1 MKNVI
6 RVGDTNSHGGV
17 VETGAS
23 NFCVDGRPV
32 ARVGDRCTCPV
43 NGHHDCKIAEGNSD
57 FIVEGRAVAFDG
69 HTTAARRCNR
79 ALRILAE
86 TDLAAAK
93 RPPLEQESGSMKS
106 GPVPATHRLQRPNL

>member
-1 MKNVI
+1 MEEIMKNVI

-69 HTTAARRCNR
+69 HTTTCGATLQSSAANF
-79 ALRILAE
+79 
-86 TDLAAAK
+86 
-93 RPPLEQESGSMKS
+93 G
-106 GPVPATHRLQRPNL
+106 GN

>member
-69 HTTAARRCNR
+69 HTTTTCGATLQSSAANF
-79 ALRILAE
+79 
-86 TDLAAAK
+86 
-93 RPPLEQESGSMKS
+93 G
-106 GPVPATHRLQRPNL
+106 GN